1 VFRSTNEFAGIID
14 NVFNRYFPVAPVL
27 LLEFLDGVD
36 GLFLIA
42 VFAVSGYDSTT
53 RNRLMKG
60 KERKGKKRQC
70 TP

>member
-1 VFRSTNEFAGIID
+1 MFRSTNEFADIID
-14 NVFNRYFPVAPVL
+14 NVFNRYLPVAPVL

-36 GLFLIA
+36 GLFPIA

-53 RNRLMKG
+53 RNRLMK
-60 KERKGKKRQC
+60 RKKRQC